1 MHHEPAAG
9 INAMKKLF
17 LYIFCGALMWPQ
29 MALLQAAEGAR
40 STPLAQPGLMTLN
53 FINADLEGV
62 IKAVGEAV
70 GVNILVDPRVK
81 GTLSLASDKPVTGPE
96 ALDLLGAS
104 LRMQGFS
111 LVKSD
116 GLYRVVPEADAKM
129 LGGAVSEDADG
140 LGRRSTSVAG
150 GSQVVTRVFHLRY
163 ESANNLLPVLR
174 PLIAPN
180 NPITAYP
187 ANNTLVVTDYAENLG
202 RIAKLIDSLDVPQV
216 GEAEVIPLHHA
227 LAIDLASL
235 VNHVADPGGGD
246 PNLKA
251 LALAEP
257 RTNSLILRAPTLTR
271 LQQLHS
277 LIDKLDAP
285 TAQPGNIW
293 VVPLRNAEAVKLAK
307 TLRGIVTADGAGLTT
322 PPGETAFSSMG
333 SPFAGNAAGSA
344 SGSSGTTGS
353 SSGSGSPSSSSGATG
368 FGAGAGSGTSGGSGV
383 GGAGGGAATASAGG
397 AGGSLPAGMIQA
409 DVATNSLI
417 ITANERVY
425 RNLREVIDRLDARR
439 PQIYVESMI
448 VEVSSNKTEEFG
460 TQLQGLLGG
469 GSTQGFAGTSF
480 NATNPGANIVSLGSQ
495 TSSLLNLGAGAT
507 PPLVTPAAGTNLAV
521 LHSFNGVMGMAAL
534 VRAVSLISGVN
545 VLSTPN
551 LLTLDNETAQII
563 IAENVP
569 FVTGSYAQ
577 TGITGTV
584 NPFTTV
590 DRKDIGLI
598 LRIRPQISEGGLV
611 KMQIYEES
619 SALDATT
626 LNNINGPSYTK
637 RSVDSS
643 VLVHDGQLI
652 VLGGLLSDNYSD
664 SMEKTPW
671 LAEIPY
677 LGVLFRYE
685 SKARVKDNLMLFLRP
700 YVIRTAEQ
708 SDALTNDRY
717 GWTQE
722 MRDGEPRNVRILS
735 NESLMPLTPAQ
746 GSGAPFVDPLHTSPL
761 PTATPLPGG
770 DSSAVPA
777 PAGMP

>member
-1 MHHEPAAG
+1 M
-9 INAMKKLF
+9 IS
-17 LYIFCGALMWPQ
+17 
-29 MALLQAAEGAR
+29 LQAAEGTGPA
-40 STPLAQPGLMTLN
+40 PLAQPGLLTLN

-104 LRMQGFS
+104 LRMQGFA
-111 LVKSD
+111 LVRSD
-116 GLYRVVPEADAKM
+116 GLYRVVPEADAKT
-129 LGGAVSEDADG
+129 LGGAVSEDSGGPGPRA
-140 LGRRSTSVAG
+140 TSVAG

-163 ESANNLLPVLR
+163 ESASNLLPVLR

-202 RIAKLIDSLDVPQV
+202 RIAKLIDSLDVPQL

-227 LAIDLASL
+227 LAIDLANL
-235 VNHVADPGGGD
+235 VNHVADPGSGD

-257 RTNSLILRAPTLTR
+257 RTNSLILKAPTLTR

-293 VVPLRNAEAVKLAK
+293 VVPLRNAEAIQLAK
-307 TLRGIVTADGAGLTT
+307 TLRGIVTADGTGLTT
-322 PPGETAFSSMG
+322 PAGETAFSALG
-333 SPFAGNAAGSA
+333 SPFAGNATGSA
-344 SGSSGTTGS
+344 GGSSGTSASS
-353 SSGSGSPSSSSGATG
+353 SSGSGSPSSPSAGATS
-368 FGAGAGSGTSGGSGV
+368 FGAGAGGGASGGPGV
-383 GGAGGGAATASAGG
+383 GGAGGGATTASAGG

-480 NATNPGANIVSLGSQ
+480 NAANPGANIVTLGSQ

-677 LGVLFRYE
+677 LGALFRYE
-685 SKARVKDNLMLFLRP
+685 SKARIKDNLMLFLRP

-735 NESLMPLTPAQ
+735 NESLTPLTPAQ
-746 GSGAPFVDPLHTSPL
+746 GSGAPFVDPLHASPL
-761 PTATPLPGG
+761 STATPLPGG
-770 DSSAVPA
+770 DSRVVPA
-777 PAGMP
+777 PAGAP

>member
-9 INAMKKLF
+9 ISAMKKLF
-17 LYIFCGALMWPQ
+17 LYTFCWALMWPQ
-29 MALLQAAEGAR
+29 MASLQAAESSAA
-40 STPLAQPGLMTLN
+40 PLAQPGLMTLN

-129 LGGAVSEDADG
+129 LGGAVSEDVDG

-235 VNHVADPGGGD
+235 VNHVTDSGGGD

-285 TAQPGNIW
+285 TAQSGNIW
-293 VVPLRNAEAVKLAK
+293 VVPLRNAEAIQLAK
-307 TLRGIVTADGAGLTT
+307 TLRGIVTADGTGLTT
-322 PPGETAFSSMG
+322 PAGETAFSALG
-333 SPFAGNAAGSA
+333 SPFAGNATGNT
-344 SGSSGTTGS
+344 GGGSGTSAS

-368 FGAGAGSGTSGGSGV
+368 FGAGAGSGASGGGGV
-383 GGAGGGAATASAGG
+383 GGAGGGAATAGGGGGRIFAGRHDPGRCGHQFVDHHSQRTGVSQSAGG
-397 AGGSLPAGMIQA
+397 
-409 DVATNSLI
+409 
-417 ITANERVY
+417 
-425 RNLREVIDRLDARR
+425 DRSVGC
-439 PQIYVESMI
+439 PS
-448 VEVSSNKTEEFG
+448 
-460 TQLQGLLGG
+460 
-469 GSTQGFAGTSF
+469 
-480 NATNPGANIVSLGSQ
+480 P
-495 TSSLLNLGAGAT
+495 
-507 PPLVTPAAGTNLAV
+507 TNLC
-521 LHSFNGVMGMAAL
+521 
-534 VRAVSLISGVN
+534 
-545 VLSTPN
+545 
-551 LLTLDNETAQII
+551 
-563 IAENVP
+563 
-569 FVTGSYAQ
+569 
-577 TGITGTV
+577 GIH
-584 NPFTTV
+584 
-590 DRKDIGLI
+590 DRRGI
-598 LRIRPQISEGGLV
+598 Q
-611 KMQIYEES
+611 
-619 SALDATT
+619 
-626 LNNINGPSYTK
+626 
-637 RSVDSS
+637 
-643 VLVHDGQLI
+643 
-652 VLGGLLSDNYSD
+652 
-664 SMEKTPW
+664 
-671 LAEIPY
+671 
-677 LGVLFRYE
+677 
-685 SKARVKDNLMLFLRP
+685 
-700 YVIRTAEQ
+700 
-708 SDALTNDRY
+708 
-717 GWTQE
+717 
-722 MRDGEPRNVRILS
+722 
-735 NESLMPLTPAQ
+735 
-746 GSGAPFVDPLHTSPL
+746 
-761 PTATPLPGG
+761 
-770 DSSAVPA
+770 
-777 PAGMP
+777 